1 MKEVYVHL
9 FTSKTKGKESY
20 VAFRFFYTRYVPFPP
35 VLFSACVLRWNE
47 SSNKTNGR
55 PAEGA
60 SVPHVVFMAS

>member
-1 MKEVYVHL
+1 MLHSV
-9 FTSKTKGKESY
+9 FFNT
-20 VAFRFFYTRYVPFPP
+20 RFVPFPP